1 MLPKCS
7 VVLVHFYTALCA
19 FPFCLCSTCV
29 NSTVAIGRWSIFLAL
44 KETLELF
51 SMSWDQ
57 ICFDFSIRWSFFL
70 RRLHFGIYCLNY
82 VNTKKCGFYIC
93 RYDLKSMC
101 VYIYFFNC
109 DTKKLTL
116 SLSQRS
122 WPCLPKTHCTVLVTQ
137 FNFSL
142 PMAN

>member
-101 VYIYFFNC
+101 VYIFF
-109 DTKKLTL
+109 LI
-116 SLSQRS
+116 
-122 WPCLPKTHCTVLVTQ
+122 VTQ
-137 FNFSL
+137 KNL
-142 PMAN
+142 PCPFLREVGPVYPKHTAQY